1 MFVGAITSTE
11 VSDWVLNKMLI
22 TADHARTTT
31 TFVNQATLT
40 LTTFTRIVRYH
51 IVTYVENT
59 MSSLYL
65 SSDFD
70 FLPNEEP
77 AAKFV
82 KRFKAYWPEY
92 SLEEYP
98 EFPRNKTAAVLLLLF
113 IRDGHLRVLLTTRSK
128 HLRSH
133 PGDVALPGGKTD
145 PMDTSP
151 VATALREAHEEIG
164 LPTPSPAVHI
174 LGLLS
179 PFISY
184 YRLAVTPVIAF
195 LSDLTLLDHLKPN
208 PDEVDEIFDH
218 PLEAIL
224 SPELVA
230 SLAPDPGRPLSKSG
244 SAQWPYESEYHEM
257 KDSPWLNGS
266 QYRMHKFRTVTT
278 PISGL
283 TSDILILASKIA
295 YVRNTDY
302 ERYPKDYVTP
312 DIALGWAMEQ
322 HVANARAAS
331 QPQPLPSVESHI
343 EGLAD

>member
-1 MFVGAITSTE
+1 MP
-11 VSDWVLNKMLI
+11 
-22 TADHARTTT
+22 
-31 TFVNQATLT
+31 
-40 LTTFTRIVRYH
+40 
-51 IVTYVENT
+51 
-59 MSSLYL
+59 SLYL

-70 FLPNEEP
+70 FVPSDEP
-77 AAKFV
+77 AATFV

-92 SLEEYP
+92 SIEEYP

-145 PMDTSP
+145 PTDGNP

-179 PFISY
+179 PFVSY

-195 LSDLTLLDHLKPN
+195 LSDPALLEHLKPN
-208 PDEVDEIFDH
+208 PDEVEEIFDH

-224 SPELVA
+224 SPELA
-230 SLAPDPGRPLSKSG
+230 GILAPRPERPLSKSG
-244 SAQWPYESEYHEM
+244 SAQWPYESKYHEM
-257 KDSPWLNGS
+257 KDSPWLHGS
-266 QYRMHKFRTVTT
+266 WYRMHKFRTVTT
-278 PISGL
+278 PITGL
-283 TSDILILASKIA
+283 TSDILILASQIA
-295 YVRNTDY
+295 YVRNSDY
-302 ERYPKDYVTP
+302 ERYHKDHATP

-322 HVANARAAS
+322 HVTNAQAAS
-331 QPQPLPSVESHI
+331 QPQPLPSAESHI